1 MDFKQIKELIK
12 LLNDSNLSEFKLKEE
27 NFQIS
32 IRTKHYSDA
41 VKSGNSGMSPAIAV
55 PMSPANA
62 SAPAPIQPVAS
73 PAPSAAPNDAPK
85 EVVEDANLA
94 VINSPMIGT
103 FYRAP
108 SPDKDPFVKVGDT
121 IQKGTVLCIVEAMK
135 LFNEIESEVSGR
147 IVKVLADDGGPVEYD
162 QPLFQIEPI

>member
-1 MDFKQIKELIK
+1 MDFKQIKELIE
-12 LLNDSNLSEFKLKEE
+12 LMNDSNLSELKLKEE

-41 VKSGNSGMSPAIAV
+41 VKSGNSGMSPTIAV
-55 PMSPANA
+55 PMSPANV
-62 SAPAPIQPVAS
+62 SAPAPVQPIAS
-73 PAPSAAPNDAPK
+73 SAPSAAPNDATG
-85 EVVEDANLA
+85 EVEDANLK

-103 FYRAP
+103 FYRSS